1 MSEAKQQ
8 QLATLAVHAGQS
20 PDPTTG
26 SRAVPIY
33 QTTSY
38 LFQDADHAG
47 RLFALKE
54 FGNIYTRIMNPT
66 TDVFEKRVAAL
77 EGGAAGLATAS
88 GQAAE
93 TLALT
98 TLAAAGD
105 EIVST
110 TSLYGGTYN
119 LFHYTLPRLGITVK
133 FVDADDFDGLRAAI
147 NDKTRAVYTET
158 LGNPKLDVVDIE
170 KLAAIAH
177 EHKLPLVIDNTSA
190 SPALVRPIEW
200 GADIVVN
207 SATKFLGGH
216 GTTIG
221 GVIVDAGKF
230 DWAASGRF
238 KDFTE
243 PDPSYHG
250 LSYTEAFGPLAFI
263 LKARVQ
269 GLRDTGAALSPFN
282 AFLLLQGIETLHL
295 RLERHSAER
304 AGRGQASGAA
314 SRRGVGQLSGPGI
327 QPVLTSGRRSICP
340 PARARWSPLASRAD
354 YEAGKKLIDALEL
367 FSLVANIGDAKSLVI
382 HPAST
387 THQQLSV
394 EEQATTGVTP
404 ELVRL
409 SVGIEDIRDI
419 LADLDQAIEAANG
432 HALAG
437 ATETA
442 EPCCTMSIMTEPT
455 RRDRSRRPTEAG
467 ILAAHLRRRLCA
479 RRAPVAGVRPHA
491 GRRLTL
497 HYAVY
502 GRLNAAR
509 DNAVLVCHALSGSA
523 LVGSWWPEIFA
534 PGGGSVAGSRFC
546 DLHQHAG
553 LLLRLDR
560 ARFGGP
566 GDGRHLRPGFSA
578 GFDPRQCAGA
588 GQAAGLAGHSP
599 AAAGAGRLDRRHAG
613 PGVGDP

>member
-1 MSEAKQQ
+1 LTRPHAPVDTATYADLDQARDEGHGHVHLYGRRTRPCRSRSANALTANDPEADGPGPPEDSGFVLFPGAAVTANHQPHKPTSRIWISFIISHAIEEKTMPEANKQH
-8 QLATLAVHAGQS
+8 LATLAVHAGQS
-20 PDPTTG
+20 PDPATG

-93 TLALT
+93 TLVIT

-119 LFHYTLPRLGITVK
+119 LFHYTLPRLGINVR
-133 FVDADDFDGLRAAI
+133 FVDADDFDALRAAI
-147 NDKTRAVYTET
+147 NSKTKAVYAET
-158 LGNPKLDVVDIE
+158 LGNPKLDVTD
-170 KLAAIAH
+170 LATFAQIAH
-177 EHKLPLVIDNTSA
+177 ENGLPLVIDNTSTSA
-190 SPALVRPIEW
+190 ALLRPIEH

-216 GTTIG
+216 GTSIG

-238 KDFTE
+238 KEFTE

-250 LSYTEAFGPLAFI
+250 LSYHDAFGPLAFI

-282 AFLLLQGIETLHL
+282 AFLILQGIETLHL
-295 RLERHSAER
+295 RLERHSRNALAVARHLEHHPGVEWVNYPGLPSSPYFKR
-304 AGRGQASGAA
+304 AQKYLPDGQGA
-314 SRRGVGQLSGPGI
+314 LITFGI
-327 QPVLTSGRRSICP
+327 KGG
-340 PARARWSPLASRAD
+340 
-354 YEAGKKLIDALEL
+354 YEAGKKFIDSLEL

-387 THQQLSV
+387 THQQLNE
-394 EEQATTGVTP
+394 EEQRATGVTP

-409 SVGIEDIRDI
+409 SIGIEDVRDI
-419 LADLDQAIEAANG
+419 IADIDQAIRAANG
-432 HALAG
+432 
-437 ATETA
+437 A
-442 EPCCTMSIMTEPT
+442 ESVTEPAT
-455 RRDRSRRPTEAG
+455 
-467 ILAAHLRRRLCA
+467 AH
-479 RRAPVAGVRPHA
+479 
-491 GRRLTL
+491 
-497 HYAVY
+497 
-502 GRLNAAR
+502 
-509 DNAVLVCHALSGSA
+509 
-523 LVGSWWPEIFA
+523 
-534 PGGGSVAGSRFC
+534 
-546 DLHQHAG
+546 
-553 LLLRLDR
+553 
-560 ARFGGP
+560 
-566 GDGRHLRPGFSA
+566 
-578 GFDPRQCAGA
+578 GA
-588 GQAAGLAGHSP
+588 K
-599 AAAGAGRLDRRHAG
+599 
-613 PGVGDP
+613 

>member
-1 MSEAKQQ
+1 MSEEKKQ

-20 PDPTTG
+20 PDPATG

-54 FGNIYTRIMNPT
+54 LGNIYTRIMNPT

-77 EGGAAGLATAS
+77 EGGAAGLAAAS

-93 TLALT
+93 TLTIT

-105 EIVST
+105 EIVSS

-119 LFHYTLPRLGITVK
+119 LFHYTLPRLGINVR
-133 FVDADDFDGLRAAI
+133 FVDPDDFDGVRAAI
-147 NDKTRAVYTET
+147 NSKTKAIYAES
-158 LGNPKLDVVDIE
+158 LGNPKLDVIDIE

-177 EHKLPLVIDNTSA
+177 ENGLPLIIDNTCT
-190 SPALVRPIEW
+190 SPALLRPIEW

-221 GVIVDAGKF
+221 GVIVDAGRF

-238 KDFTE
+238 KEFTE

-250 LSYTEAFGPLAFI
+250 LSYVEAFGPLSFI
-263 LKARVQ
+263 LKARIQ
-269 GLRDTGAALSPFN
+269 GLRDTGAALSPHS

-295 RLERHSAER
+295 RMERHSQNALAVAKHLEQHPGVEWVNYPGLESSSYHAR
-304 AGRGQASGAA
+304 AKKYLPAGQAA
-314 SRRGVGQLSGPGI
+314 LITFGI
-327 QPVLTSGRRSICP
+327 KGGY
-340 PARARWSPLASRAD
+340 D
-354 YEAGKKLIDALEL
+354 AGKKFIDSLEL
-367 FSLVANIGDAKSLVI
+367 FSLLANIGDAKSLVI

-394 EEQATTGVTP
+394 EEQAATGVTP

-419 LADLDQAIEAANG
+419 LADIDQAIETANG
-432 HALAG
+432 HSFAG
-437 ATETA
+437 STT
-442 EPCCTMSIMTEPT
+442 T
-455 RRDRSRRPTEAG
+455 
-467 ILAAHLRRRLCA
+467 
-479 RRAPVAGVRPHA
+479 
-491 GRRLTL
+491 
-497 HYAVY
+497 
-502 GRLNAAR
+502 
-509 DNAVLVCHALSGSA
+509 
-523 LVGSWWPEIFA
+523 VGST
-534 PGGGSVAGSRFC
+534 SK
-546 DLHQHAG
+546 
-553 LLLRLDR
+553 
-560 ARFGGP
+560 
-566 GDGRHLRPGFSA
+566 
-578 GFDPRQCAGA
+578 
-588 GQAAGLAGHSP
+588 
-599 AAAGAGRLDRRHAG
+599 
-613 PGVGDP
+613 

>member
-1 MSEAKQQ
+1 MSEPKQY
-8 QLATLAVHAGQS
+8 QLATQAVHAGQS
-20 PDPTTG
+20 PDPATG
-26 SRAVPIY
+26 ARAVPIY

-93 TLALT
+93 TLAII
-98 TLAAAGD
+98 TLAGAGD

-119 LFHYTLPRLGITVK
+119 LFHYTLPKLGIVVR

-177 EHKLPLVIDNTSA
+177 EHKLPLIIDNTCA

-207 SATKFLGGH
+207 SATKYLGGH

-238 KDFTE
+238 SEFTE

-250 LSYTEAFGPLAFI
+250 LRYTEAFGPLAFI

-282 AFLLLQGIETLHL
+282 SFLLLQGIETLHL
-295 RLERHSAER
+295 RMERHSENALAVATHLEQHPGVEWVNYPGLESSPYAAR
-304 AGRGQASGAA
+304 AKKYLPNGASGL
-314 SRRGVGQLSGPGI
+314 VTFGI
-327 QPVLTSGRRSICP
+327 KGGF
-340 PARARWSPLASRAD
+340 D
-354 YEAGKKLIDALEL
+354 AGKKLINTLEL
-367 FSLVANIGDAKSLVI
+367 FSLLANIGDAKSLVI

-394 EEQATTGVTP
+394 EEQAATGVTP

-432 HALAG
+432 HKFAG
-437 ATETA
+437 STKDA
-442 EPCCTMSIMTEPT
+442 
-455 RRDRSRRPTEAG
+455 
-467 ILAAHLRRRLCA
+467 
-479 RRAPVAGVRPHA
+479 
-491 GRRLTL
+491 
-497 HYAVY
+497 
-502 GRLNAAR
+502 AAR
-509 DNAVLVCHALSGSA
+509 
-523 LVGSWWPEIFA
+523 
-534 PGGGSVAGSRFC
+534 
-546 DLHQHAG
+546 
-553 LLLRLDR
+553 
-560 ARFGGP
+560 
-566 GDGRHLRPGFSA
+566 
-578 GFDPRQCAGA
+578 
-588 GQAAGLAGHSP
+588 
-599 AAAGAGRLDRRHAG
+599 
-613 PGVGDP
+613 